1 MPITLLVALLLL
13 CVQLGCLIVQLN
25 TGRDTFDVLGGFSI
39 WGGIFVIYF
48 ANVHKFL

>member
-25 TGRDTFDVLGGFSI
+25 TGHDTFDALGGFSL
-39 WGGIFVIYF
+39 WGSIPVILF
-48 ANVHKFL
+48 ANAHKFL